1 LLLFFRP
8 KNSGNLN
15 FSFGLFN
22 PPIATGLARA
32 CPMSEA
38 EMNRT
43 LLWIALAASMA
54 AISCGRKDSDAQA
67 DAPPPAQVE
76 HEQDG
81 GAFQV
86 DHPEQIP
93 LATAVAHSSRPE
105 MAVTGAVTPDVS
117 RSVPVVSLASG
128 RIVEIHARLGDT
140 VKKGDL
146 LLKIRSDDVSSGF
159 SDYRK
164 AVADEKLSK
173 AQFDRA
179 KDLYAHS
186 AISLNDLQIAEDAE
200 EKAKVDVE
208 TKAEHLRLIG
218 NDPDVPNNIVEIRA
232 PVSGVITDQQVT
244 EGSSVQ
250 AFGPNSFTIS
260 DLSDVC
266 VMCDVHE
273 DQLADVRV
281 GDPAEIRL
289 NAYPDRVFKGTVSNI
304 GAILDPNLRTA
315 KVRVEVRNPG
325 IIRVGM
331 FVTATFHRLKQ
342 VADTAIPSTAI
353 LHLHDKDWVYEIK
366 ADKKFQRVEVQ
377 AGNTLPGDM
386 EEINSGLAPGTQV
399 VRNALTF
406 QNTLEQ

>member
-1 LLLFFRP
+1 MNKFLFLIALVVSTAAMSCGH
-8 KNSGNLN
+8 KNS
-15 FSFGLFN
+15 N
-22 PPIATGLARA
+22 PQG
-32 CPMSEA
+32 
-38 EMNRT
+38 
-43 LLWIALAASMA
+43 
-54 AISCGRKDSDAQA
+54 

-76 HEQDG
+76 HQQDG
-81 GAFQV
+81 GVFQV

-93 LATAVAHSSRPE
+93 LATAVAHSSRAE
-105 MAVTGAVTPDVS
+105 MVLTGAVTPDVS

-128 RIVEIHARLGDT
+128 RVVDIKARLGDT

-164 AVADEKLSK
+164 AIADEKLSK

-218 NDPDVPNNIVEIRA
+218 NDPDTPNNIVEIHA
-232 PVSGVITDQQVT
+232 TISGVITDQQVT
-244 EGSSVQ
+244 EGASVQ

-260 DLSDVC
+260 DLSDVW
-266 VMCDVHE
+266 VLCDVHE
-273 DQLADVRV
+273 DELANVSV

-289 NAYPDRVFKGTVSNI
+289 NAYPGQVFKGTVNNI
-304 GAILDPNLRTA
+304 GSILDPNLRTA

-325 IIRVGM
+325 TMRVGM
-331 FVTATFHRLKQ
+331 FVTATFHRRKQ
-342 VADTAIPSTAI
+342 VTNTAIPSTAI
-353 LHLHDKDWVYEIK
+353 LHLHDKDWVFAITP
-366 ADKKFQRVEVQ
+366 DKKFQRVEVQ
-377 AGNTLPGDM
+377 PGNALPADM
-386 EEINSGLAPGTQV
+386 QEINSGLAPGTQV
-399 VRNALTF
+399 ARNALTF
-406 QNTLEQ
+406 QNTVEQ